1 MRLGKKGD
9 HQAQVCP
16 PAVRGARAR
25 QRGVTAIEYALIAS
39 LIAVAVIGGIQTLG
53 SEVSNT
59 FDTVSTAVSGATN
72 N

>member
-1 MRLGKKGD
+1 MRLDIKGD
-9 HQAQVCP
+9 TQAQLRP
-16 PAVRGARAR
+16 PAFRGARAR

-39 LIAVAVIGGIQTLG
+39 LIAVAVIGGVQTLG

-59 FDTVSTAVSGATN
+59 FGTVSTAVSGATN